1 MPKKLDPD
9 ANAAIKLLGLFGLL
23 LFSGKRYSLS
33 ELSRRFSCSK
43 QTVLRMLAQLDQA
56 YAIPVKVQS
65 RKNGRQHEYWAEAPR
80 RPLNVSLSAESLS
93 NLLICR
99 DLVCHLLPKEL
110 QDEAGLTVRHATA
123 LLTDFDQ
130 RGGVSDGLAE
140 SLPKGRIDYS
150 RHQAAVKIILN
161 AMRKR
166 KVCSVV
172 YHAVSRHAMK
182 EYRVGPLRFAGYRD
196 ALYLKCQLMPKPG
209 QEPYKEPM
217 VLAVHRI
224 ESVTMT
230 DETFKPPADD
240 HESTPDVFGFIVKK
254 PFPVRIRFSPEVAEY
269 VSERT
274 WSADQ
279 KIARLAD
286 GGVELK
292 LTAGN
297 ELELLAWVLSFGA
310 HAELL
315 EPADT
320 RNRLKETLARMT
332 VSYDAPVTAKD

>member
-1 MPKKLDPD
+1 VR
-9 ANAAIKLLGLFGLL
+9 
-23 LFSGKRYSLS
+23 S
-33 ELSRRFSCSK
+33 
-43 QTVLRMLAQLDQA
+43 Q
-56 YAIPVKVQS
+56 
-65 RKNGRQHEYWAEAPR
+65 KNGRQHEYWAEAPR

-99 DLVCHLLPKEL
+99 DLVCHLLPKDLRE
-110 QDEAGLTVRHATA
+110 EAGATVRHATA

-150 RHQAAVKIILN
+150 RQQAHIQIVLN

-166 KVCSVV
+166 KICTVV
-172 YHAVSRHAMK
+172 YHAVSRHATK
-182 EYRVGPLRFAGYRD
+182 EYRVGPLRFVGYRD
-196 ALYLKCQLMPKPG
+196 ALYLKCQLIPKPG

-230 DETFKPPADD
+230 NETFKPPEGE
-240 HESTPDVFGFIVKK
+240 HESAPEVFGFIVKQ
-254 PFPVRIRFSPEVAEY
+254 PFPVRIRFSPDVAEY

-279 KIARLAD
+279 KITRRAD
-286 GGVELK
+286 GSVELR
-292 LTAGN
+292 LSAGN
-297 ELELLAWVLSFGA
+297 ELELFAWVLSFGA

-320 RNRLKETLARMT
+320 RDRLKETLSLMTAR
-332 VSYDAPVTAKD
+332 YDPPATTKN